1 MSYTTKRVMT
11 HGSLIIAFMAV
22 AVAAIA
28 LMPVFSQSVSAAT
41 MPKAVRG
48 YITDSAGNPLEG
60 ALVVVNIRAQA
71 DYDTIRATDSYTSL
85 STGYYSISF
94 GPSDWDV
101 GDTIQ
106 VIATWESNQRDNE
119 TAADG
124 AAFQDVWVVF
134 PFEIPQFGSLLGAL
148 VAIGAVGA
156 VGAVF
161 VVSKRRK
168 DED

>member
-1 MSYTTKRVMT
+1 MSYTTRRAVT
-11 HGSLIIAFMAV
+11 HGRFVIAFTAV
-22 AVAAIA
+22 ALAAIA

-48 YITDSAGNPLEG
+48 YITDSAGNPLES
-60 ALVVVNIRAQA
+60 ALVVVNIRDQA
-71 DYDTIRATDSYTSL
+71 DYDNIRATDSYTTS
-85 STGYYSISF
+85 STGYYSITF
-94 GPSDWDV
+94 AMDDWDI

-106 VIATWESNQRDNE
+106 VIATWDSNQRDNE
-119 TAADG
+119 TTADG
-124 AAFQDVWVVF
+124 VAFQDVWVVF
-134 PFEIPQFGSLLGAL
+134 PFEIPQFGGLIGTL